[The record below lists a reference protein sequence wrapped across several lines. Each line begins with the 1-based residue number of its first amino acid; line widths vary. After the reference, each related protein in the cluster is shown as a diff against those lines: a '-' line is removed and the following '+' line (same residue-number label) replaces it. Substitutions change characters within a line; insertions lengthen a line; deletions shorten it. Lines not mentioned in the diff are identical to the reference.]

1 MSDGTVTPERL
12 VSYLRTRQHDAA
24 NVCIIIEDETDRS
37 AWFDKAVKLL
47 DAEDGFKLWYSARDA
62 KLAVNWTAVSP
73 EQKVRVFSSYR
84 KACESA
90 FDTVALG
97 G

>member
-1 MSDGTVTPERL
+1 MSDNTVTPERL
-12 VSYLRTRQHDAA
+12 VSYLRTRRHDAA
-24 NVCIIIEDETDRS
+24 NVCIVIEDGTDRRT
-37 AWFDKAVKLL
+37 WLDKIIKLL
-47 DAEDGFKLWYSARDA
+47 DAEEGFKLWYSLSEA
-62 KLAVNWTAVSP
+62 KLAVQWTAVSP

-84 KACESA
+84 KACEAA